1 MSNPNKDVIDVLN
14 DLIEYS
20 KDGEKGFKAS
30 ADDVKNPELKAFFV
44 QRAGEC
50 ANAAGELQS
59 EVRRLGGDPETST
72 SISGDLHRGWVNL
85 KSMVTGKDAR
95 MLIRSLTLTTLL
107 ALAGP
112 LLAADGDSPLDID
125 KGRARPLIV
134 ITSSTIDPV
143 WLGLKKSLDD
153 PANKEGLA
161 QRNIRVYSV
170 LNMSGQLDGKD
181 MGQQDTMALI
191 RSLKLGA
198 GALPKVI
205 LVGKDGEK
213 KLESSGDESKTVD
226 LKKIFETVDAM
237 PMAEKEAAAAAAAT
251 PPPAAAE
258 PAAAKGTKATKPA
271 KPAKPTKPPEMPD
284 D

>member
-1 MSNPNKDVIDVLN
+1 MRLRNIGPDLSFGLGETFLRAVTRN
-14 DLIEYS
+14 DRRDAQS
-20 KDGEKGFKAS
+20 
-30 ADDVKNPELKAFFV
+30 VKRGYQK
-44 QRAGEC
+44 
-50 ANAAGELQS
+50 
-59 EVRRLGGDPETST
+59 ET
-72 SISGDLHRGWVNL
+72 
-85 KSMVTGKDAR
+85 R

>member
-1 MSNPNKDVIDVLN
+1 
-14 DLIEYS
+14 
-20 KDGEKGFKAS
+20 
-30 ADDVKNPELKAFFV
+30 
-44 QRAGEC
+44 
-50 ANAAGELQS
+50 
-59 EVRRLGGDPETST
+59 
-72 SISGDLHRGWVNL
+72 
-85 KSMVTGKDAR
+85 

-226 LKKIFETVDAM
+226 LKKIFETIDAM
-237 PMAEKEAAAAAAAT
+237 PMAEKEAAAAAPPAPVAEPKAAT
-251 PPPAAAE
+251 QS
-258 PAAAKGTKATKPA
+258 GKPA
-271 KPAKPTKPPEMPD
+271 KPGKAAPAAPPAGLD